1 MIEIVRTDSTN
12 HDFIELVKQLDCD
25 LANRDGSE
33 QAFYAQFNTI
43 DKIKYAVVLYEDG
56 NPAGCGAIKQYSPN
70 TVEVKRMFILPESRG
85 RGMASKILAELE
97 NWASE
102 MYYTKCILETG
113 KRQPEAINLY
123 QKNGYCIIPNYD
135 QYAGIENSVC
145 FEKIINY

>member
-1 MIEIVRTDSTN
+1 MIEIIRTNADN
-12 HDFIELVKQLDCD
+12 KDFIELVQQLDCD
-25 LANRDGSE
+25 LAKRDGGE
-33 QAFYAQFNTI
+33 HAFYAQFNTI

-56 NPAGCGAIKQYSPN
+56 RPVGCGAIKQYSPN
-70 TVEVKRMFILPESRG
+70 SIEIKRMFTLPDSRG
-85 RGMASKILAELE
+85 KGIASKILTELE

-113 KRQPEAINLY
+113 KRQTEAINLY

-135 QYAGIENSVC
+135 QYTGIENSVC

>member
-85 RGMASKILAELE
+85 RGMASKILTELE

-135 QYAGIENSVC
+135 QYAGIENSLC